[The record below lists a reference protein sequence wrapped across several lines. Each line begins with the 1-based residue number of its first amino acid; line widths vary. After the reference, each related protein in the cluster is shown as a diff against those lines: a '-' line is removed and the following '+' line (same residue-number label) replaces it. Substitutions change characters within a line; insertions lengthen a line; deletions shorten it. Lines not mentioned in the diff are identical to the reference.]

1 MRSAAIAKLDKCVSQ
16 FIRSSKPRCVTCGAK
31 ERLCNGHLFHRRNL
45 ATRFDVWEGG
55 NCHTQCFSCN
65 LLHETDDNLF
75 KNWYIREY
83 GLDMFMELRMRHNK
97 IMKIKAFQI
106 EQLHRL
112 LQSGDVESYKTLLLS
127 LCQ

>member
-1 MRSAAIAKLDKCVSQ
+1 MEYGYFTMASDEFV
-16 FIRSSKPRCVTCGAK
+16 PGV
-31 ERLCNGHLFHRRNL
+31 
-45 ATRFDVWEGG
+45 V
-55 NCHTQCFSCN
+55 CFSCN